1 MKNGS
6 QKPVEFASVLA
17 CLSSLGAL
25 TTPRRDT
32 AWDRAVRAGA
42 VQHLAQHFNR
52 RPVREY
58 ASGSV
63 RSKRRPDDLIAA
75 LTALADPRSPA
86 SARAASKAKLTSYFE
101 GLLREAAPR
110 PIEMTS
116 ALAKLAALTERVAK
130 MEKASAVRSKASA
143 ARTPRVTPKALR
155 SPPAPARDFVVERI
169 DRARR
174 NALNNIGVTR

>member
-6 QKPVEFASVLA
+6 QKPVAFASVLA

-32 AWDRAVRAGA
+32 AWDREVRAAA

-52 RPVREY
+52 RPEREY

-75 LTALADPRSPA
+75 LAVLANPRSPTG
-86 SARAASKAKLTSYFE
+86 ARSASKAKLTSYFE
-101 GLLREAAPR
+101 DLLREAAPR
-110 PIEMTS
+110 PIEMSS
-116 ALAKLAALTERVAK
+116 ALAKFAALTERVAK
-130 MEKASAVRSKASA
+130 MEKASVVRSKASA
-143 ARTPRVTPKALR
+143 ARTPRVTARALR
-155 SPPAPARDFVVERI
+155 SPTAPPRDFVMEKI
-169 DRARR
+169 QRAER
-174 NALNNIGVTR
+174 NALRNIP